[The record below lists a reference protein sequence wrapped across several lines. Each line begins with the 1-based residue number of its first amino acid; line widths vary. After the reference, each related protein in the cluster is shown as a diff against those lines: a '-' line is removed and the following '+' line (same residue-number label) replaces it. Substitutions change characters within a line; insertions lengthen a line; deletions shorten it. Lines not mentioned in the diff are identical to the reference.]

1 MGHTESEPDIVGSFA
16 EQVNLH
22 HPTMKLTAEIPDN
35 ETIFLET
42 VVYQR
47 TTFSEKWEKSYPW
60 RKDAVLTETFLYI
73 HFHLLSATNC

>member
-47 TTFSEKWEKSYPW
+47 TTFSEK
-60 RKDAVLTETFLYI
+60 
-73 HFHLLSATNC
+73 

>member
-1 MGHTESEPDIVGSFA
+1 MTFFPMGHTESEPDIVGSFA

-47 TTFSEKWEKSYPW
+47 TTFSEK
-60 RKDAVLTETFLYI
+60 
-73 HFHLLSATNC
+73 